1 MKNIEEL
8 RLAIKVNR
16 ENFTDALKNNKVNW
30 DSGNANQ
37 WGPKVVFEHV
47 LDTEIWYCNR
57 ISEVLTNTVH
67 TWETE
72 SLSTTDHGLQLQQE
86 VVALV
91 DSVFLLIAQD
101 DLEKYVKM
109 YREYSNDIA
118 GVLQASADHFIDHMQ
133 QINSLDSAVCD

>member
-16 ENFTDALKNNKVNW
+16 ENFVDALKNNEVNW
-30 DSGNANQ
+30 DSGNANR
-37 WGPKVVFEHV
+37 WGPKAIFEHV

-67 TWETE
+67 TWENE
-72 SLSTTDHGLQLQQE
+72 SLSTIDHGLQLQQE

-101 DLEKYVKM
+101 YL
-109 YREYSNDIA
+109 
-118 GVLQASADHFIDHMQ
+118 F
-133 QINSLDSAVCD
+133 